1 MELTRE
7 LLEKVNAVYWWLA
20 EAGEEYREQSNA
32 IRDIHRFCE
41 NILDVKEGIEQGFLE
56 QEKESRCIAIKIE

>member
-7 LLEKVNAVYWWLA
+7 MLEEVNQVYWWLA
-20 EAGEEYREQSNA
+20 EYGEEYLDQSNA
-32 IRDIHRFCE
+32 IRDIHRYCE

-56 QEKESRCIAIKIE
+56 QEVNRECNRT

>member
-7 LLEKVNAVYWWLA
+7 LLVEVNAVYWWLA
-20 EAGEEYREQSNA
+20 EAGAEYLDQSNA

-41 NILDVKEGIEQGFLE
+41 NLLDVKEGIEQGFLE
-56 QEKESRCIAIKIE
+56 VDGCHEKTTPK

>member
-7 LLEKVNAVYWWLA
+7 MLEEVNQVYWWLA
-20 EAGEEYREQSNA
+20 EYGEEYLDQSNA
-32 IRDIHRFCE
+32 IRDIYLYCE

-56 QEKESRCIAIKIE
+56 PGGNHDNRKT

>member
-7 LLEKVNAVYWWLA
+7 LLEEVDAVYWWLA
-20 EAGEEYREQSNA
+20 ECGEKYLDQSNA
-32 IRDIHRFCE
+32 IRDIHRYCE

-56 QEKESRCIAIKIE
+56 REVNHGCNRT